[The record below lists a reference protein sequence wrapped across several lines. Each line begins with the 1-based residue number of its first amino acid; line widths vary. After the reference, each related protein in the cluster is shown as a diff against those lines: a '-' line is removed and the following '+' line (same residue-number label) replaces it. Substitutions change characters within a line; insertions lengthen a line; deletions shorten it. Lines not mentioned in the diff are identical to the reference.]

1 MTTLISAS
9 FVCASASVV
18 GVFTRRLTR
27 AARASEARFRMGFER
42 TPTASALVSADGR
55 FLEAN
60 AAMAGMLGLPP
71 GELRGFAIADVA
83 APAHR
88 ERIAGALRRAG
99 GGEDAAPFEATL
111 RSFGRGEVLGCLSVA
126 AIDSGE
132 ACFYLQIDDVTEQRR
147 AEDQRA
153 AVARDNA
160 LILDCAGDG
169 ILRMDTG
176 GRIVYANPAAAELLG
191 WTVDELVGADG
202 HSLMH
207 HSHADGSPYP
217 PAASPIRAAADHGR
231 VERVTDEVFWRK
243 DGSSFAVDYTSAPIR
258 DDGRV
263 TGAVCVFAD
272 ITDRV
277 AGELEARQHDR
288 WRARIQEARRTGR
301 FLVYSQPIL
310 DLAAGEISHE
320 ELLVRMRG
328 ATADEV
334 LPPAQFLPEAER
346 HGLMPDIDQWM
357 ISQAL
362 RMAARGRKV
371 AVNISAQSLGRPE
384 LVAEIAAALEAHGAD
399 PASLTFEIT
408 ETAAVHQMDAA
419 HDFAVALNAIG
430 CGLALDDFGT
440 GFGSFSYLKSFPA
453 QYLKIDIEFVRELIH
468 SESDQRIVQTIVRMA
483 RDFGQQTIAEGVED
497 AATLELLRGYGVDF
511 AQGYFIG
518 RPLPAERGIV

>member
-1 MTTLISAS
+1 MRRALTH
-9 FVCASASVV
+9 
-18 GVFTRRLTR
+18 RLTR

-42 TPTASALVSADGR
+42 TPTASALVGGDGR

-60 AAMAGMLGLPP
+60 AAMAAMLGLPP
-71 GELRGFAIADVA
+71 AELRGFAIADVA

-88 ERIAGALRRAG
+88 ERIGHALRRAG
-99 GGEDAAPFEATL
+99 SGEDAVPFEATL
-111 RSFGRGEVLGCLSVA
+111 RSFGRGELLGSLSFA
-126 AIDSGE
+126 AIGSGA

-153 AVARDNA
+153 AIARDNA

-169 ILRMDTG
+169 ILRTDTA
-176 GRIVYANPAAAELLG
+176 GRIVYANPAAAQLLG

-207 HSHADGSPYP
+207 HSRVDGTPYP
-217 PAASPIRAAADHGR
+217 PAACPIRAAADHGQ
-231 VERVTDEVFWRK
+231 VGRVTDEVFWRK

-277 AGELEARQHDR
+277 AGELEARQQDR
-288 WRARIQEARRTGR
+288 WRARIDEARRTGR

-310 DLAAGEISHE
+310 DLAAGEIGHE

-328 ATADEV
+328 AGDEV
-334 LPPAQFLPEAER
+334 IPPARFLPEAER

-357 ISQAL
+357 ISQAV
-362 RMAARGRKV
+362 RMAARGRRV

-384 LVAEIAAALEAHGAD
+384 LVGEIAAALETHGAD
-399 PASLTFEIT
+399 ASCLTFEIT
-408 ETAAVHQMDAA
+408 ETAAVHQMDDA
-419 HDFAVALNAIG
+419 HDFAVALNALG
-430 CGLALDDFGT
+430 CGIALDDFGT

-453 QYLKIDIEFVRELIH
+453 QYLKIDIEFVRDLIH